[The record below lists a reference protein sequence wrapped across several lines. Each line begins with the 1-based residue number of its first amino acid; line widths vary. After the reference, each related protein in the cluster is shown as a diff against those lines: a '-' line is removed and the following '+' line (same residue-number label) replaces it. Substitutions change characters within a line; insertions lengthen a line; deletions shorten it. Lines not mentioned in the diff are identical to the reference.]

1 MSNWEL
7 FTWISV
13 FILGI
18 GSIIIFFLFLKDIRG
33 ILSKFIKEKNEL

>member
-7 FTWISV
+7 FTWVAV

-18 GSIIIFFLFLKDIRG
+18 GSIIIFFLFLKDIKD
-33 ILSKFIKEKNEL
+33 ILSKFVKEQK